1 MSTAP
6 PTPPTTPAG
15 GPPPPAQ
22 TAAPEAVTLEGVVDA
37 LRPMFGSQAPN
48 IDTWQTRL
56 LVKRKLDEKKANG
69 PLQGAD
75 ITVEALLEKAVDGW
89 DNPAVKSGLCL
100 RAACAI
106 LGTNPV
112 PATPQPPAAQPAAAP
127 TWGSF
132 PASLPGAAEASA
144 APTGD
149 KTAKAAKKTA
159 KAAKKTAKAAKK
171 TAKKAAKR
179 ALLCGILAA
188 VAAMTAVI
196 AAASSGWAAVIAA
209 VIATA
214 AGITGATIGAKTF
227 ASTKPHPQPSHS
239 Q

>member
-37 LRPMFGSQAPN
+37 LRPMFGSPAPN

-75 ITVEALLEKAVDGW
+75 ITVEALLERAVDGW
-89 DNPAVKSGLCL
+89 ANPAVKSGLCL
-100 RAACAI
+100 RA
-106 LGTNPV
+106 
-112 PATPQPPAAQPAAAP
+112 ATPQPPAAQPAAAP

>member
-75 ITVEALLEKAVDGW
+75 ITVEALLERAVDGW

-112 PATPQPPAAQPAAAP
+112 PATPAQPAAAP

>member
-37 LRPMFGSQAPN
+37 LKPMFGSQAPN

-112 PATPQPPAAQPAAAP
+112 PATPPAAGSASRSRPHVGQLPGISAGCGGGFRRTYWRQDRKGCQEDRKGCQEDRQGCQEDRQYQAP
-127 TWGSF
+127 PT
-132 PASLPGAAEASA
+132 ALSLPV
-144 APTGD
+144 
-149 KTAKAAKKTA
+149 K
-159 KAAKKTAKAAKK
+159 
-171 TAKKAAKR
+171 
-179 ALLCGILAA
+179 
-188 VAAMTAVI
+188 
-196 AAASSGWAAVIAA
+196 
-209 VIATA
+209 
-214 AGITGATIGAKTF
+214 
-227 ASTKPHPQPSHS
+227 
-239 Q
+239 